1 MPAIVWRL
9 YRLAAE
15 QGLTLAR
22 FSLGFM
28 CYNGRD
34 MLSDEIRM
42 LQAGVCVIPARQQRG
57 VATVNTESGCL
68 KVVDTAR
75 GRNSAKSPYSTR
87 QYRTHEKYS
96 RKHFR

>member
-15 QGLTLAR
+15 QRLTLAR

-42 LQAGVCVIPARQQRG
+42 LQAGVCIIPARRCA
-57 VATVNTESGCL
+57 VSFPLNIL
-68 KVVDTAR
+68 KFPPA
-75 GRNSAKSPYSTR
+75 A
-87 QYRTHEKYS
+87 
-96 RKHFR
+96 

>member
-1 MPAIVWRL
+1 MPAIVGRW

-28 CYNGRD
+28 CYNGCD

-42 LQAGVCVIPARQQRG
+42 LQAGVCIIPARRCA
-57 VATVNTESGCL
+57 VSFPLNIL
-68 KVVDTAR
+68 KFPPA
-75 GRNSAKSPYSTR
+75 A
-87 QYRTHEKYS
+87 
-96 RKHFR
+96 